1 MRLPLYFSTT
11 KGEMNMVNKM
21 TAMVIGAIGM
31 AAVSAVMSVVDMV
44 QNART
49 RRSLKRG
56 IEKVE
61 EMSDN
66 QIADAMIEKA
76 VAKSADR
83 KVDRYMADTE
93 DAVLRTARKDLE
105 IQARNAVVNAANE
118 IRESTS
124 TEIARQVAMLDIEQL
139 KKRVCDQAEKD
150 VLKKFDHCLDDSLKK
165 FQDQLDNTRK
175 IYEGLTRAMA
185 EKKEGEQGFKFVVMS

>member
-1 MRLPLYFSTT
+1 
-11 KGEMNMVNKM
+11 MNKL
-21 TAMVIGAIGM
+21 TGLAIGAIGI
-31 AAVSAVMSVVDMV
+31 ALVSATVSVINFIQDS
-44 QNART
+44 RT
-49 RRSLKRG
+49 RKALKKG
-56 IEKVE
+56 LEKVE

-105 IQARNAVVNAANE
+105 IQARNAVVNAADE
-118 IRESTS
+118 IRESAS
-124 TEIARQVAMLDIEQL
+124 SEIARQVAMLDIEQL
-139 KKRVCDQAEKD
+139 KHRVCEQAEKD

-175 IYEGLTRAMA
+175 IYEGVTRAMA

>member
-1 MRLPLYFSTT
+1 
-11 KGEMNMVNKM
+11 MVNKL
-21 TAMVIGAIGM
+21 TALVIGAIGL
-31 AAVSAVMSVVDMV
+31 AAAAATMSVIDMV
-44 QNART
+44 QNAKA
-49 RRSLKRG
+49 RRQLTKG

-61 EMSDN
+61 ELSDN

-105 IQARNAVVNAANE
+105 IQARNAVVNAADE
-118 IRESTS
+118 IRESAS
-124 TEIARQVAMLDIEQL
+124 TEIARQVALLDIEQL
-139 KKRVCDQAEKD
+139 KRRVCDQAEKD

-175 IYEGLTRAMA
+175 IYEGVTRAMA

>member
-1 MRLPLYFSTT
+1 MPPYIFSNL
-11 KGEMNMVNKM
+11 KGETNMNKLVGL
-21 TAMVIGAIGM
+21 AIGAVGV
-31 AAVSAVMSVVDMV
+31 AVVSATVSIINFV
-44 QNART
+44 QDTKT
-49 RRSLKRG
+49 RRMLKKG
-56 IEKVE
+56 IERAE
-61 EMSDN
+61 ELSDN

-76 VAKSADR
+76 VARSADR

>member
-1 MRLPLYFSTT
+1 
-11 KGEMNMVNKM
+11 MNKLTVLVAGAVVVAVGSATMTIVNFIQDAK
-21 TAMVIGAIGM
+21 
-31 AAVSAVMSVVDMV
+31 
-44 QNART
+44 T
-49 RRSLKRG
+49 RKSLRRG

-61 EMSDN
+61 ELSDN

-124 TEIARQVAMLDIEQL
+124 VEISRQVAMLDIEQL
-139 KKRVCDQAEKD
+139 KKRVCDKAEED

-165 FQDQLDNTRK
+165 FQDQLENTRK
-175 IYEGLTRAMA
+175 IYEGITRAMA

>member
-1 MRLPLYFSTT
+1 
-11 KGEMNMVNKM
+11 MVNKM
-21 TAMVIGAIGM
+21 MVLAIGAIGL
-31 AAVSAVMSVVDMV
+31 AAASAVMSTVDMIR
-44 QNART
+44 NAKARNAL
-49 RRSLKRG
+49 RKG

-61 EMSDN
+61 ELSDN

-150 VLKKFDHCLDDSLKK
+150 VLKKFDHCLDESLKK

>member
-1 MRLPLYFSTT
+1 
-11 KGEMNMVNKM
+11 MVNKL
-21 TAMVIGAIGM
+21 TALVIGAIGV
-31 AAVSAVMSVVDMV
+31 AVASATVSIVNFIQD
-44 QNART
+44 AKT
-49 RRSLKRG
+49 RKSLRKG

-105 IQARNAVVNAANE
+105 IQARNAVVNAADE
-118 IRESTS
+118 IRESAS

-139 KKRVCDQAEKD
+139 KRRVCDQAEKD

-165 FQDQLDNTRK
+165 FQDQLENTRK
-175 IYEGLTRAMA
+175 IYEGITRAMA

>member
-1 MRLPLYFSTT
+1 
-11 KGEMNMVNKM
+11 MVNKM
-21 TAMVIGAIGM
+21 MVLAIGAIGL
-31 AAVSAVMSVVDMV
+31 AAASAVMSTVDMIRNSKAR
-44 QNART
+44 NALR
-49 RRSLKRG
+49 KG

-61 EMSDN
+61 ELSDN

-76 VAKSADR
+76 IAKSADR

-105 IQARNAVVNAANE
+105 IQARNAVVNAADE
-118 IRESTS
+118 IRESAS
-124 TEIARQVAMLDIEQL
+124 TEIARQVALLDIEQL
-139 KKRVCDQAEKD
+139 KRRVCDQAEKD